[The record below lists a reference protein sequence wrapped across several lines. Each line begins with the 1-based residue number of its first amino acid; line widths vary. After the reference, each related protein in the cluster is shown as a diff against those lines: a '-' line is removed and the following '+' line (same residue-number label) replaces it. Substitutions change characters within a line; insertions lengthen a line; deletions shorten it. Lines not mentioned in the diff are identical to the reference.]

1 MIDDIEL
8 RELSVEMGVPV
19 GTVEKDLALTCA
31 LNAVSRRKL
40 RDHLVFKGGTAIK
53 KIYYP
58 GARFS
63 EDLDFTVVKLKEE
76 EVKTQLESLNHAE
89 VNSITFME
97 VGEEGYTH
105 GGTRFRLPYT
115 GPLNYKNSIRFD
127 LSFRDDLILS
137 HEEKKVLSGF
147 SEDIPSTIKVLD
159 FKELMAEKLRATM
172 TRENPRDYY
181 DIWAYLPKINEKET
195 LRELVERKCTLA
207 EYDYSPS
214 RIFET
219 GVLARVE
226 SAWRTQLRHLTP
238 NYVEFAEIIP
248 QLREQTKFLFP

>member
-1 MIDDIEL
+1 MIDDVEL

-19 GTVEKDLALTCA
+19 GTVEKDLAMTCA
-31 LNAVSRRKL
+31 LNAISRRKL

-97 VGEEGYTH
+97 VSEEGYTH

-115 GPLNYKNSIRFD
+115 GPLNYRIAYA
-127 LSFRDDLILS
+127 
-137 HEEKKVLSGF
+137 
-147 SEDIPSTIKVLD
+147 ST
-159 FKELMAEKLRATM
+159 
-172 TRENPRDYY
+172 
-181 DIWAYLPKINEKET
+181 
-195 LRELVERKCTLA
+195 
-207 EYDYSPS
+207 SPS
-214 RIFET
+214 ET
-219 GVLARVE
+219 ISSLPTRRKRSYRVLART
-226 SAWRTQLRHLTP
+226 SPPPSKSSTSKSSWLK
-238 NYVEFAEIIP
+238 N
-248 QLREQTKFLFP
+248 